1 MRNILRLRVLGIL
14 LLALGLFGGSVAGV
28 AAADATPPADSSVG
42 SLSVAAFTSD
52 QVSVPTITEGYATA
66 DNEGGAGFTEAS
78 FELYINGD
86 TSSDAWWTFTTT
98 DGNAQVNDFVPVGV
112 HTLILTDSSWDTPYS
127 YAWDVEVIAGAGTF
141 VTVLIPT
148 GETPGISN
156 SGSLVLSSYGADQVG
171 NTKFLVSD
179 PINIAPQA
187 PIDEN
192 LGWAEDDLAD
202 AGYAGAYTVDRQFLI
217 YINSDTASAALSL
230 QTIGGTALYD
240 NLPAGTHI
248 LADAQTGESIQFTI
262 AKGSVTTVVAIF
274 PEGVGDSGNPDGD
287 RDTTAPDAGD
297 DDSADTGS
305 DSGSDDGGNADGGNT
320 GGGVSKLPS
329 TGQGGNSTDSSAIV
343 MILGAMSLIALA
355 GGFAWR
361 QRRTA

>member
-14 LLALGLFGGSVAGV
+14 LLALGLFGGTVAG
-28 AAADATPPADSSVG
+28 ASAADATPPADSSVG

-52 QVSVPTITEGYATA
+52 QVAVPTITEGYATA

-86 TSSDAWWTFTTT
+86 TTADPWWTFTTT
-98 DGNAQVNDFVPVGV
+98 DGNAQVNDFVPVGI
-112 HTLILTDSSWDTPYS
+112 HTLILTESSWDSPYS
-127 YAWDVEVIAGAGTF
+127 YAWDVEVFAGTGTF
-141 VTVLIPT
+141 VTVLIPS
-148 GETPGISN
+148 GETPGISDA
-156 SGSLVLSSYGADQVG
+156 GSLVLSSYGADQVG

-179 PINIAPQA
+179 PINVEPQA
-187 PIDEN
+187 PQQF
-192 LGWAEDDLAD
+192 WANEDDLAD
-202 AGYAGAYTVDRQFLI
+202 AGFAGAYVVDRQFLI
-217 YINSDTASAALSL
+217 YINSDTNSAALSL

-262 AKGSVTTVVAIF
+262 ASGSVTTVVAVF
-274 PEGVGDSGNPDGD
+274 PEGYGDTGEPGD
-287 RDTTAPDAGD
+287 RDVDAPGAD
-297 DDSADTGS
+297 DDSADTGT
-305 DSGSDDGGNADGGNT
+305 DDGDDDGKTDGST
-320 GGGVSKLPS
+320 GGVSKLPS

-343 MILGAMSLIALA
+343 MLLGAMSLVALA

-361 QRRTA
+361 QRRSA

>member
-14 LLALGLFGGSVAGV
+14 LLALGLFGGTVAT
-28 AAADATPPADSSVG
+28 ASADDATPPADSSVG

-86 TSSDAWWTFTTT
+86 TSSDSWWTFTTT

-112 HTLILTDSSWDTPYS
+112 HTLILTDSSWDSPYS
-127 YAWDVEVIAGAGTF
+127 YAWDVEVFAGTGTF
-141 VTVLIPT
+141 VTVLIPS

-187 PIDEN
+187 PIDQN
-192 LGWAEDDLAD
+192 LGFAEDDLAD

-217 YINSDTASAALSL
+217 YVNGDTNSAALSL

-240 NLPAGTHI
+240 NLPAGTHV
-248 LADAQTGESIQFTI
+248 LADAQTGESISFTI
-262 AKGSVTTVVAIF
+262 ASGSVTTVVAVF
-274 PEGVGDSGNPDGD
+274 PEGYGDTGEPGD
-287 RDTTAPDAGD
+287 RDVDAPGADDDGADTGDDNGDGD
-297 DDSADTGS
+297 DD
-305 DSGSDDGGNADGGNT
+305 GGKADGGNT

-343 MILGAMSLIALA
+343 MILGAMSLVALA

>member
-14 LLALGLFGGSVAGV
+14 LLALGLFGGTVAG
-28 AAADATPPADSSVG
+28 ASAQDGTPPADSTVG

-52 QVSVPTITEGYATA
+52 QVAVPTITEGYATA
-66 DNEGGAGFTEAS
+66 DNEEGAGFTEAS

-86 TSSDAWWTFTTT
+86 RTADPWWTFTTT

-112 HTLILTDSSWDTPYS
+112 HELVLVDSTFDSPYS
-127 YAWDVEVIAGAGTF
+127 YVWDVEIFAGTGTF

-171 NTKFLVSD
+171 NTKFLVSE
-179 PINIAPQA
+179 PINIEPQA
-187 PIDEN
+187 PVDEN
-192 LGWAEDDLAD
+192 LGFAEDDLAD
-202 AGYAGAYTVDRQFLI
+202 AGYAGAYTVDREFLI
-217 YINSDTASAALSL
+217 YINGDTNSAPLGL

-240 NLPAGTHI
+240 NLPAGTHT
-248 LADAQTGESIQFTI
+248 LADAQTGVSISFTI
-262 AKGSVTTVVAIF
+262 AQGSVTTVVAIF
-274 PEGVGDSGNPDGD
+274 PEGTGDSGDPDGD
-287 RDTTAPDAGD
+287 RDTEAPGADDGADDGD
-297 DDSADTGS
+297 DDGDDDGANGD
-305 DSGSDDGGNADGGNT
+305 DDGGDT
-320 GGGVSKLPS
+320 GGVSKLPS

-343 MILGAMSLIALA
+343 LLLGAMSLVALA

-361 QRRTA
+361 QRRSA